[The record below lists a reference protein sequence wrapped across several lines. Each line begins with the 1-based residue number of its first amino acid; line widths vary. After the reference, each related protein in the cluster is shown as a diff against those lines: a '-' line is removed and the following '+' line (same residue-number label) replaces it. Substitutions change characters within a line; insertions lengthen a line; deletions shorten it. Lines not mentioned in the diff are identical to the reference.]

1 MRARILMAA
10 LAAIPMAV
18 SAHADTP
25 ASPYTG
31 QQTRSIKALSPGD
44 IDELRKGGGMG
55 LAKAAETWL
64 RMQLAYDLWHAEQ
77 RAGDLNVTRFRAP
90 PTLAPC

>member
-1 MRARILMAA
+1 MAA

-31 QQTRSIKALSPGD
+31 QQTRSIKALSPEDMLSHDG
-44 IDELRKGGGMG
+44 KGRYVR
-55 LAKAAETWL
+55 E
-64 RMQLAYDLWHAEQ
+64 
-77 RAGDLNVTRFRAP
+77 
-90 PTLAPC
+90 

>member
-31 QQTRSIKALSPGD
+31 QQTRSIKALSPED
-44 IDELRKGGGMG
+44 IDELRKGAGMG
-55 LAKAAETWL
+55 LAKAAELNGYPGPLHVLALTKEL
-64 RMQLAYDLWHAEQ
+64 RLTPD
-77 RAGDLNVTRFRAP
+77 
-90 PTLAPC
+90 